1 MAQLVKESACN
12 AEALGSIP
20 GLGRSPGEGKG
31 YPLQCSGQEN
41 SMDCVVHRVAKSRT
55 QLSHFHFHFTS
66 LSKKAGILITQ
77 RDIKVSETSAQRL
90 EVTGLQ
96 RLLFSAEVSLNGNT
110 RTVNHSRRLSELC
123 EEWLKSTERALRTGS
138 LISLVKEFCLERY
151 GGGGFSSYQ
160 NQMPCLDFD

>member
-1 MAQLVKESACN
+1 
-12 AEALGSIP
+12 
-20 GLGRSPGEGKG
+20 
-31 YPLQCSGQEN
+31 
-41 SMDCVVHRVAKSRT
+41 MDCVVHRVAKSRT